1 MGKMVRRSKARPGDR
16 RTMSLLVVWGLV
28 FSSFLV
34 RFRSVMASTA
44 APQVAS
50 PLRRQQRGL
59 QQEEEESPA
68 YIKCFDTLD
77 AITAGAAT
85 LSQSQYVTFLSQMDS
100 TSTPPSRR
108 FGDLDAIY
116 ILIFYLTACEDPTRC
131 APAVAPP
138 TIPIGDLATPSDNV
152 RLLCRSVMRA
162 STTRIDDAMFQYS
175 IQYDAR
181 VIDDSKL
188 GECLSTAT
196 VNAVLDVLGCDPLTA
211 TRRPTRRSRR
221 EDDVLPQLGHPAVI
235 ASFRNFLDLMGN
247 DNERS
252 PGRMLQVG
260 DVVSSTIDDSC
271 AYLVSSSVEAID
283 DVGT

>member
-1 MGKMVRRSKARPGDR
+1 
-16 RTMSLLVVWGLV
+16 MSLLLVVWGLV
-28 FSSFLV
+28 CSSFFV
-34 RFRSVMASTA
+34 RFRYGTAAVA
-44 APQVAS
+44 APQPSS
-50 PLRRQQRGL
+50 PLRRQRGL

-77 AITAGAAT
+77 AITAGGST

-116 ILIFYLTACEDPTRC
+116 ILIFYLTACEDATRC

-138 TIPIGDLATPSDNV
+138 TIPIGDTATPSGNV
-152 RLLCRSVMRA
+152 RLLCRAVMRA

-196 VNAVLDVLGCDPLTA
+196 VNAILDVLGCDALTA
-211 TRRPTRRSRR
+211 TRRPTRRRR
-221 EDDVLPQLGHPAVI
+221 EDDVSPPPGHPAVVV
-235 ASFRNFLDLMGN
+235 SFRNFLDLMGN
-247 DNERS
+247 DNDRS

-260 DVVSSTIDDSC
+260 DVVSSIDDDSC